1 MLDTSGLMISVFLFL
16 YLFIFFNKAVTQYF
30 RKNVTR
36 AEEDRDYIGN
46 FFFSLKRKWVS
57 W

>member
-16 YLFIFFNKAVTQYF
+16 YLFFFFNKAVTQYF

-36 AEEDRDYIGN
+36 AEEDTDYIGN
-46 FFFSLKRKWVS
+46 FFSLKRKWVS